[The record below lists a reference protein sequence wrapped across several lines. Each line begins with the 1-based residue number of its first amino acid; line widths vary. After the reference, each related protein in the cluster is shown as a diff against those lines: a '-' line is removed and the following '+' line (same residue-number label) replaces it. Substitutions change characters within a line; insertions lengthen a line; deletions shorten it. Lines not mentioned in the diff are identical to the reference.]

1 MQFAK
6 AGIAIAVCSAAAAGC
21 VNARDEYNDFS
32 DRLIDASGTG
42 IDAPVVSSLPDVN
55 GQWLVKA
62 KPPVEGEFYFYFT
75 TTITFTPVT
84 TNTGRLAW
92 QPQPH
97 DFQTFENVGE
107 LLDAQE
113 GDVDETASVALGMT
127 GVLPGRANSLTQAT
141 VNLNGSLMAHL
152 MSTDFICGEIT
163 GVAGTFP
170 LQGSTF
176 AAARYP
182 GGDLVADFAL
192 SVPAECP

>member
-6 AGIAIAVCSAAAAGC
+6 AGIAIAVCSAAAGC

-42 IDAPVVSSLPDVN
+42 IDAPIVTSLPDVN
-55 GQWLVKA
+55 GMWLVKA
-62 KPPVEGEFYFYFT
+62 KPPVEGEYYFYFT
-75 TTITFTPVT
+75 TSIAFTPT
-84 TNTGRLAW
+84 SANTGHVEW

-97 DFQTFENVGE
+97 DFETFENVGE

-113 GDVDETASVALGMT
+113 GDVDATGTVRLGMT

-141 VNLNGSLMAHL
+141 VNLNGTITAHL
-152 MSTDFICGEIT
+152 QTTDFICGEIT

-176 AAARYP
+176 AASRYP
-182 GGDLVADFAL
+182 GGNLVADFAL
-192 SVPAECP
+192 SVPAQCP

>member
-1 MQFAK
+1 MQYAK
-6 AGIAIAVCSAAAAGC
+6 TLTAAAVSLVAMGC
-21 VNARDEYNDFS
+21 VDARGEYNNFN
-32 DRLIDASGTG
+32 DRLVDASGTG
-42 IDAPVVSSLPDVN
+42 VDAPVVSELPDVN

-84 TNTGRLAW
+84 ANTGRLAW

-97 DFQTFENVGE
+97 DYETFENVGE

-113 GDVDETASVALGMT
+113 GDVDATASVELGMT
-127 GVLPGRANSLTQAT
+127 GVLPGRANSLTGAT